1 MTKPT
6 ADVEAA
12 PRTTERRYVYNGE
25 PLTGKHDGAA
35 SPNRPVRRRRRSS
48 FNIIVALVTVSVL
61 IVFYVWN
68 KITVNRLVVEVSE
81 LQNQNLKL
89 QNANESL
96 RAEINRKSSLE
107 RIGKIATGQVG
118 LVYPKEQPV
127 WFTVDSEQLE
137 KLPR

>member
-1 MTKPT
+1 MTKQT
-6 ADVEAA
+6 AEVEAA

-25 PLTGKHDGAA
+25 PLTGRQDPSAT
-35 SPNRPVRRRRRSS
+35 PNRPVRKRRRSS
-48 FNIIVALVTVSVL
+48 FNIIVAIVTVSVL

-107 RIGKIATGQVG
+107 RIGKIATSQIG

-137 KLPR
+137 KMAK